1 LTGDGEWC
9 RGVTMPLGNHIDPG
23 RKVGRKRRYGIYRWG
38 ITAGFNAPAAFII
51 FLLNIDLLV
60 LANSAL

>member
-1 LTGDGEWC
+1 MGNGVGGHNAIGESYCPWEK
-9 RGVTMPLGNHIDPG
+9 G
-23 RKVGRKRRYGIYRWG
+23 RERRYGIFRWG
-38 ITAGFNAPAAFII
+38 ITAGFNAPAAFIV